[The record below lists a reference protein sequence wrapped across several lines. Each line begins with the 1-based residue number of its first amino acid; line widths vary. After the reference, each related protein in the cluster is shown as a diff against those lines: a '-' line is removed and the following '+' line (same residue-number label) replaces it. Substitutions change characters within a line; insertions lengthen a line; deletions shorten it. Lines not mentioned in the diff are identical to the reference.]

1 MDGFFLQKDKIMK
14 YGKLLQLSAII
25 FIGLA
30 GCISNEEY
38 NAQLENTFSAECQR
52 AGFQLDTNAHKLCM
66 ENKRDLNKLD
76 QRNRLNSSLNAYT
89 ALPTTSGSNFSF
101 SYTLRL
107 K

>member
-1 MDGFFLQKDKIMK
+1 MTKVAI
-14 YGKLLQLSAII
+14 LLQLAVIF
-25 FIGLA
+25 FIGMV
-30 GCISNEEY
+30 GCMSNEEY
-38 NAQLENTFSAECQR
+38 NAQLENTFSAECLR

-76 QRNRLNSSLNAYT
+76 QRNRLNSSLNAST

-101 SYTLRL
+101 SYTVRL

>member
-1 MDGFFLQKDKIMK
+1 MDGVFLRKDKIMNC
-14 YGKLLQLSAII
+14 GKLSLSLAII
-25 FIGLA
+25 FLGLT
-30 GCISNEEY
+30 GCMSNEEY
-38 NAQLENTFSAECQR
+38 NAQLENTFSAECQS

-76 QRNRLNSSLNAYT
+76 QRNRLNSSLNAST

-101 SYTLRL
+101 SYTVRL

>member
-1 MDGFFLQKDKIMK
+1 MDGVFLQKDDIMNV
-14 YGKLLQLSAII
+14 GKLLLSSAII
-25 FIGLA
+25 FVGLS
-30 GCISNEEY
+30 GCMSNEEY
-38 NAQLENTFSAECQR
+38 NARLENTFSAECQR

-76 QRNRLNSSLNAYT
+76 QRNRLNSSLNAST

-101 SYTLRL
+101 SYTVRL

>member
-1 MDGFFLQKDKIMK
+1 MDGFFLRKDKMTKVAI
-14 YGKLLQLSAII
+14 LLQLATIF
-25 FIGLA
+25 FIGLV
-30 GCISNEEY
+30 GCMSNEEY

-76 QRNRLNSSLNAYT
+76 QRNRLNSSLNAST

-101 SYTLRL
+101 SYTVRL

>member
-1 MDGFFLQKDKIMK
+1 MDGVFLQKDEIMNF
-14 YGKLLQLSAII
+14 GKLLLSSALIS
-25 FIGLA
+25 FGLS
-30 GCISNEEY
+30 GCMSNEEY
-38 NAQLENTFSAECQR
+38 NARLENTFSAECQR

-76 QRNRLNSSLNAYT
+76 QRNRLNSSLNAST

-101 SYTLRL
+101 SYTFRL